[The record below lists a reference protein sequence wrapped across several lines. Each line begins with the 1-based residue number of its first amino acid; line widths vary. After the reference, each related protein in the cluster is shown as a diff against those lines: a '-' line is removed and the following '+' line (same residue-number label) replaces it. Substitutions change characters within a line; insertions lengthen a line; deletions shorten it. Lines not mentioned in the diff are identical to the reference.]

1 MKRQYNPYRG
11 LKGGHVPL
19 LLCPKT
25 LYPSATLREF
35 PLAGTPNACYKGRE
49 NNEESCLYKYNNSRK
64 YDNPRRECFLWRP
77 CQGKLAGDSL
87 TEGLP
92 PSGLY
97 SLPRV
102 V

>member
-35 PLAGTPNACYKGRE
+35 PLAGTPKTLQTG
-49 NNEESCLYKYNNSRK
+49 
-64 YDNPRRECFLWRP
+64 
-77 CQGKLAGDSL
+77 
-87 TEGLP
+87 
-92 PSGLY
+92 
-97 SLPRV
+97 
-102 V
+102 